1 MTILSL
7 RLLVFLLLVSHI
19 HSYGIRKH
27 TIPENLKAEQV
38 DSYLRNSVRDYLAN
52 FGLKTGDLDKFE
64 KSRIKLR
71 DAYEQEMSRLR
82 WPSYY
87 EFVSLRKR
95 HPESNLFSHPFLTV
109 DEVLTVYSDILHE
122 YYFYIVRFSRSNSK
136 VRKTFLGIMQR
147 AMQLLASKN
156 LKVLVKNVRTG
167 AGIQDDIVKTRP
179 FLELLA
185 LEIIVQRKLAQMESF
200 LRSLLSW
207 EEGAQKGVNL
217 FNKESWKMPDPD
229 LKSVSRD
236 VFIWV
241 KKKRYVYDFPLRLQV
256 KEWKFL
262 DRFFLP
268 MDVPL
273 NQGEL
278 ASHVEKNS
286 SWRSR
291 LEESRKK
298 HYSLLELQDKW
309 QQREKIYLEMSLDD
323 EQGKHAYFL
332 SLEPEMRQLLKEE
345 LDSLGLNSAKLERIS
360 TSFARTQEQY
370 NENEVI
376 QWGLNSAFVKPGP
389 KRTSAQ
395 SNPGFLRSEVLDNLD
410 LARLYSNYCK
420 KHLSVLYLDKD
431 SALQSL
437 LNELR
442 SQFVL
447 SNEIEK
453 QLEEQE
459 FAWKGE
465 DSQEEF
471 LDLCL
476 LSLIVQ
482 WKVASFYEFLETI
495 DWVLQENFFASIDL
509 QKKLEL
515 LGDSFYL
522 SLKEGEREQLRE
534 ELRLPALVQYHQ
546 DFYELD
552 FPLPYQLRD
561 KIDSLVLP
569 VGIPQNL
576 MDLSRHLDRQ
586 KKWKKLLVKS
596 RAN

>member
-1 MTILSL
+1 MSTLSL
-7 RLLVFLLLVSHI
+7 RLVVFLLLVLQI

-38 DSYLRNSVRDYLAN
+38 DSYLRNSVRDYLAR
-52 FGLKTGDLDKFE
+52 FGLDTVELERFE

-71 DAYEQEMSRLR
+71 KNYEQEMSRLR

-95 HPESNLFSHPFLTV
+95 HPESNLFSHPFLTIE
-109 DEVLTVYSDILHE
+109 EVLTVYSDILHE
-122 YYFYIVRFSRSNSK
+122 YYFYKVRFSKSNSK
-136 VRKTFLGIMQR
+136 VRKTFLGIMQK

-200 LRSLLSW
+200 LRSVLSW

-241 KKKRYVYDFPLRLQV
+241 KKKRYVYDFPLRLQT

-278 ASHVEKNS
+278 ANHIEKNS

-309 QQREKIYLEMSLDD
+309 QKREKIYLEMSLDD
-323 EQGKHAYFL
+323 EQDKHAYFL
-332 SLEPEMRQLLKEE
+332 SFEPELRQLLKEE
-345 LDSLGLNSAKLERIS
+345 LDSLGLNSAELERIS
-360 TSFARTQEQY
+360 TSFARTKEQH

-395 SNPGFLRSEVLDNLD
+395 SNPGYLRSEVLDNLD

-420 KHLSVLYLDKD
+420 KYFSVLYLEKNPG
-431 SALQSL
+431 LQSL
-437 LNELR
+437 IKDLQG
-442 SQFVL
+442 QFVQ
-447 SNEIEK
+447 SNKIEE

-459 FAWKGE
+459 FSWKDD
-465 DSQEEF
+465 DSREEF
-471 LDLCL
+471 LNLCL
-476 LSLIVQ
+476 LSIVVQ

-495 DWVLQENFFASIDL
+495 DWVFKENFFASLDL
-509 QKKLEL
+509 QKKLKL

-552 FPLPYQLRD
+552 FPVPSRLRD

-576 MDLSRHLDRQ
+576 MDLSRHLDGQ
-586 KKWKKLLVKS
+586 KKWKELLIQTRV
-596 RAN
+596 N